1 MITKTK
7 KRPPFK
13 MEKGGLRK
21 TLKPEKGHKFT
32 IKELEILRKKIEKG
46 KPFKYNGNTIKPTL
60 KLKRQVIF
68 GKNLMVMSK
77 NWRMRKGKK

>member
-32 IKELEILRKKIEKG
+32 KRVRNSKKKIEKG

-77 NWRMRKGKK
+77 NWRMRKAKK